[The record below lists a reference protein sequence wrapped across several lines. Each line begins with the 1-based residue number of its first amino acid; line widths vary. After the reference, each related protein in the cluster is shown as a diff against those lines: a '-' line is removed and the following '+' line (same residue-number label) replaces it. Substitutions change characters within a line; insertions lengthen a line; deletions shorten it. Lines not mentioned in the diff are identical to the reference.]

1 MPAHLSSVP
10 AVPAGH
16 DEMRRQL
23 LLVLVGDV
31 LDQISGGAN
40 LGVLV
45 NLNAGGR
52 AQKLHLK
59 SD

>member
-1 MPAHLSSVP
+1 
-10 AVPAGH
+10 
-16 DEMRRQL
+16 MRRQL

-52 AQKLHLK
+52 AQKLQLK